1 MLEERLQQIRQ
12 VQQEIEVVKADIRR
26 LTAQVASGAKL
37 AEQQVQHISE
47 LERNASSAGEQATAL
62 CFCIC

>member
-12 VQQEIEVVKADIRR
+12 VQQEIEGVKADIRQ

-37 AEQQVQHISE
+37 AEQQVLHISE
-47 LERNASSAGEQATAL
+47 LERIASYAGEQATAL